1 MSRLDSPAS
10 KLASP
15 AAEVLATGSELTLG
29 RIANTNAQW
38 LSQRLL
44 DLGFDVRFHTAVGDR
59 LRDLDEAL
67 RTALARCDLVVVTG
81 GLGPTR
87 DDLTRDVITRVTGA
101 RMVPDEAAL
110 ATIRERMARFKM
122 AMTPSNARQ
131 ALVPRGAEVFLNP
144 AGMAPGFAL
153 RSGRRWIV
161 GLPGVPREMRAI
173 FDAHAAPFLAAR
185 FRLPVI
191 ETLDLVIA
199 GLPESTVDDRLG
211 ALSDPHANPAVG
223 ILIRDGAIVVRVRSE
238 ARTRK
243 SARAAL
249 ERVARRIRR
258 LFGTHFVGEGE
269 ATLESAVVAALA
281 RRGWTLA
288 VAESCTGGL
297 VAHRLTQV
305 PGVSEWFRGGVVAY
319 DSAVKRRLLGVTAR
333 VIARYGVVSREVALE
348 MAEGAAR
355 RLGADIGAAVT
366 GVAGPTGGTPEIPV
380 GTVDL
385 AVWHRGHATH
395 ERRQLPGD
403 RSDVKAR
410 AARALLE
417 MIRSAC
423 SAK

>member
-1 MSRLDSPAS
+1 MRGPS
-10 KLASP
+10 
-15 AAEVLATGSELTLG
+15 AEVLATGSELTLG

-59 LRDLDEAL
+59 MRDLAEAL

-87 DDLTRDVITRVTGA
+87 DDLTRAVVTRVTGT
-101 RMVPDEAAL
+101 RMATDEAAL
-110 ATIRERMARFKM
+110 AAIRERMARFKM
-122 AMTPSNARQ
+122 TMTASNARQ
-131 ALVPRGAEVFLNP
+131 ALVPRGAEVLPNP

-153 RSGRRWIV
+153 RLGRRWMV

-173 FDAHAAPFLAAR
+173 FDAHAAPFLATR
-185 FRLPVI
+185 FRLPAI
-191 ETLDLVIA
+191 ETADLVIA

-223 ILIRDGAIVVRVRSE
+223 ILIRDGAIVVRIRSE
-238 ARTRK
+238 ARTRNG
-243 SARAAL
+243 ARARL

-258 LFGTHFVGEGE
+258 LFGGHFVGEGE

-281 RRGWTLA
+281 QRGWTLA

-305 PGVSEWFRGGVVAY
+305 PGVSEWLRGGVVAY
-319 DSAVKRRLLGVTAR
+319 APAVKRRLLGVPAR
-333 VIARYGVVSREVALE
+333 LIARHGIVSREVALA
-348 MAEGAAR
+348 MAEGVAR
-355 RLGADIGAAVT
+355 RLGADVGAGVT
-366 GVAGPTGGTPEIPV
+366 GVAGPTGGTPETPV

-385 AVWHRGHATH
+385 AVWVRGRSIH
-395 ERRQLPGD
+395 ERRQFPGD

-417 MIRSAC
+417 MIRTAC
-423 SAK
+423 DARSR